1 MRLRLP
7 SSHRPLGMAVAGAA
21 VSLTMML
28 PLVYVAGYGLGAG
41 GKVWGRLWGN
51 WIPQLMV
58 NTLGLALVTAGVTFL
73 LGVSLAV
80 LITRFDFF
88 GKRVWSWL
96 LATPLGIPPY
106 IMAYAYT
113 EMFLPGGW
121 APQAASW
128 LAGHEADVPMI
139 YGRFPA
145 VVWVLSL
152 ATYPYVYLLVRASL
166 LNYNAAFDEAAR
178 IQGAGLWRRFLG
190 ITLPLQRPAIMA
202 GLFLVVLYV
211 FSDFGAVSMMR
222 FPTFTRAIYLELVG
236 RSDRASASALALV
249 LIALSWLLFMQERRA
264 RSRSRFYQTGG
275 TYRKLRPRRCGAAG
289 TVAIWS
295 YLTLVFTASFGL
307 VVAFLVHRSVDGIRL
322 EGWPADLWGYAFNSL
337 FAAGSAATVSLF
349 LIVPVAYLAT
359 RYREWWYQAY
369 LWASYAGYVLP
380 GPIIGMGVLFIAIH
394 LFAPIY
400 GTVAVVVLAYLIRFL
415 PQGLQAQ
422 ESAFHQIKPNLEEAA
437 RTCGV
442 SFHTAL
448 LRVVLPLAKTGI
460 FTGWV
465 LVFVSSM
472 KELPATLLLRP
483 LGFDTLAVRI
493 WMETSEEFYSLAAPA
508 ALVLIAVTVPLFA
521 ALFSRNLRES
531 AG

>member
-1 MRLRLP
+1 M
-7 SSHRPLGMAVAGAA
+7 
-21 VSLTMML
+21 
-28 PLVYVAGYGLGAG
+28 
-41 GKVWGRLWGN
+41 
-51 WIPQLMV
+51 
-58 NTLGLALVTAGVTFL
+58 
-73 LGVSLAV
+73 
-80 LITRFDFF
+80 
-88 GKRVWSWL
+88 
-96 LATPLGIPPY
+96 
-106 IMAYAYT
+106 
-113 EMFLPGGW
+113 
-121 APQAASW
+121 
-128 LAGHEADVPMI
+128 
-139 YGRFPA
+139 
-145 VVWVLSL
+145 
-152 ATYPYVYLLVRASL
+152 
-166 LNYNAAFDEAAR
+166 
-178 IQGAGLWRRFLG
+178 
-190 ITLPLQRPAIMA
+190 
-202 GLFLVVLYV
+202 
-211 FSDFGAVSMMR
+211 
-222 FPTFTRAIYLELVG
+222 
-236 RSDRASASALALV
+236 
-249 LIALSWLLFMQERRA
+249 
-264 RSRSRFYQTGG
+264 
-275 TYRKLRPRRCGAAG
+275 
-289 TVAIWS
+289 
-295 YLTLVFTASFGL
+295 
-307 VVAFLVHRSVDGIRL
+307 
-322 EGWPADLWGYAFNSL
+322 
-337 FAAGSAATVSLF
+337 
-349 LIVPVAYLAT
+349 AYLAT